1 MKEYGIDK
9 KLETNISYLSLGS
22 NLKNKSDN
30 IFKATTFIQDKIGSV
45 IKSSKLYTTEPWG
58 VKNQDKFINQVLSI
72 ETNLSPLALLNECKK
87 IEKKMGRI
95 NSRRWGERLIDI
107 DILYYNNSIINMKK
121 LSIPHIQIAHRK
133 FILIPLTEI
142 DPNYVHPVLDLTNQ
156 QLLKKT
162 NDNCLV
168 IEYGL

>member
-22 NLKNKSDN
+22 NLKNKADN
-30 IFKATTFIQDKIGSV
+30 IFEATTFIKDKIGSV

-58 VKNQDKFINQVLSI
+58 VKNQNKFINQVLSI
-72 ETNLSPLALLNECKK
+72 ETNLSPLELLYECKN

-107 DILYYNNSIINMKK
+107 DILYYNNSIINLKK
-121 LSIPHIQIAHRK
+121 LSIPHPEIANRK
-133 FILIPLTEI
+133 FILIPLNDI
-142 DPNYVHPVLDLTNQ
+142 DSDYVHPILDLTNQ
-156 QLLKKT
+156 QLLNET

-168 IEYGL
+168 IKYGP